1 MGVYE
6 NGNDLAQ
13 EGNVT
18 YVNVPGFGEE
28 CLYGDVVD
36 RGMGWQMEVY
46 DSKVVLRLRN
56 FSDSKWVEGFEY
68 TYAL

>member
-1 MGVYE
+1 MSPTSTFRV
-6 NGNDLAQ
+6 
-13 EGNVT
+13 
-18 YVNVPGFGEE
+18 FGEE
-28 CLYGDVVD
+28 CLYGDIVD

>member
-6 NGNDLAQ
+6 NGNGLAQ

-18 YVNVPGFGEE
+18 YINVPGFGEE
-28 CLYGDVVD
+28 CLYGDIVD

-56 FSDSKWVEGFEY
+56 FSDSKMGRGI
-68 TYAL
+68 